1 MFYFDCRQRGSLS
14 CVGSISHGIRDV
26 DAMDAWSTDQGSTH
40 VLNIHLSE
48 LRTAVRSRIITVQIV
63 CDRWTLDL
71 IATVGLRSNEQIKP
85 KPLLFINARS
95 NPDPSSSIERPR
107 FDRDYSQKDARS

>member
-26 DAMDAWSTDQGSTH
+26 DVMDAWSTDQGSTH

-48 LRTAVRSRIITVQIV
+48 LRTAVRS
-63 CDRWTLDL
+63 
-71 IATVGLRSNEQIKP
+71 
-85 KPLLFINARS
+85 
-95 NPDPSSSIERPR
+95 
-107 FDRDYSQKDARS
+107 